1 MANPRQSIRRIRKD
15 AASREDRAMNDRAIT
30 QRRQL
35 TDGDRLELLKRSNFQ
50 SSLPNLPRIPG
61 YHVCWVS
68 TTHPSDTPQGRE
80 QLGYTYI
87 KREEVPEFTYHD
99 ARSDDH
105 YPGVVSWR
113 EMVGMKLPLA
123 TYQLYMEELHHNEPA
138 RSEESIYNEALAAG
152 EQAMQAAK
160 RGGRV
165 KNPIYEKDT
174 GDGTENLGQARD
186 APNFCETEELES

>member
-15 AASREDRAMNDRAIT
+15 AASREDRAMTDRAIT

-35 TDGDRLELLKRSNFQ
+35 TDGERVELLKRANFQ

-87 KREEVPEFTYHD
+87 TRAEVPEFTYTD
-99 ARSDDH
+99 QKSDDF
-105 YPGVVSWR
+105 PGVVTWR
-113 EMVGMKLPLA
+113 EMVGMKLPLS
-123 TYQLYMEELHHNEPA
+123 TYQLFMEELHHNEPA
-138 RSEESIYNEALAAG
+138 RSEETIFNEALQAG
-152 EQAMQAAK
+152 ETAAQAAK
-160 RGGRV
+160 RGGKMRAPTV
-165 KNPIYEKDT
+165 EA
-174 GDGTENLGQARD
+174 GTEELGQARD
-186 APNFCETEELES
+186 APNFCEAEELEG

>member
-15 AASREDRAMNDRAIT
+15 AASREDRAMKDRAIT

-35 TDGDRLELLKRSNFQ
+35 TDGERVELLKRANFQ

-87 KREEVPEFTYHD
+87 QREEVPEFTYTD
-99 ARSDDH
+99 QKSNDF
-105 YPGVVSWR
+105 PGVVSWR
-113 EMVGMKLPLA
+113 EMIGMKLPLS

-138 RSEESIYNEALAAG
+138 RSEESIFNEALQAG
-152 EQAMQAAK
+152 ETAAQAAK
-160 RGGRV
+160 RGGKMRAPTV
-165 KNPIYEKDT
+165 EA
-174 GDGTENLGQARD
+174 GTEELGQARD
-186 APNFCETEELES
+186 APNFCESEELEG

>member
-15 AASREDRAMNDRAIT
+15 AANREDRAMNDRAIT

-35 TDGDRLELLKRSNFQ
+35 TDEERVELLKRANFQ

-80 QLGYTYI
+80 MLGYTFI
-87 KREEVPEFTYHD
+87 QRSEVPEFTYTD
-99 ARSDDH
+99 QKSGD

-113 EMVGMKLPLA
+113 EMVGMKIPLA
-123 TYQLYMEELHHNEPA
+123 TYQLYMEEVHHNEPA
-138 RSEESIYNEALAAG
+138 KNEESIYNDALAAG
-152 EQAMQAAK
+152 EAAMQAAK
-160 RGGRV
+160 RGGRM
-165 KNPIYEKDT
+165 KNPIYQSET
-174 GDGTENLGQARD
+174 GDGTESLGQARN
-186 APNFCETEELES
+186 APNFCETDELEG

>member
-15 AASREDRAMNDRAIT
+15 AASREDRAMTDRAIT

-35 TDGDRLELLKRSNFQ
+35 TDGERVELLKRANFQ

-87 KREEVPEFTYHD
+87 TRAEVPEFTYAD
-99 ARSDDH
+99 QKSDDF
-105 YPGVVSWR
+105 PGVVTWR
-113 EMVGMKLPLA
+113 EMVGMKLPLS
-123 TYQLYMEELHHNEPA
+123 TYQLFMEELHHNEPA
-138 RSEESIYNEALAAG
+138 RSEESIFNEALQAG
-152 EQAMQAAK
+152 ETAAQAAK
-160 RGGRV
+160 RGGKMRAPTV
-165 KNPIYEKDT
+165 EA
-174 GDGTENLGQARD
+174 GTEELGQARD
-186 APNFCETEELES
+186 APNFCESDELES